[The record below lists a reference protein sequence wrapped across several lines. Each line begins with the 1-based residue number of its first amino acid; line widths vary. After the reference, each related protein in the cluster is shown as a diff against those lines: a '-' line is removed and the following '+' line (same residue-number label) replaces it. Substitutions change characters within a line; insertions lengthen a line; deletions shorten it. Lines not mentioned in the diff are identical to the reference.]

1 MPTCSSSAPSSL
13 SPQVSALKF
22 QPSSLSPQV
31 SALKSQPSSLSSQ
44 VSALKSQPL
53 NLYMST
59 THDNRRIAGNRPLL
73 PPAILIEE
81 IPLTDKATT
90 VVENGRAESEAIL
103 NGTDDRLIV
112 VVGPCSI
119 HDTKAAIEYAEQLLA
134 LAQKYKADLQV
145 IMRVYFEK
153 PRTVVGWKGLI
164 NDPKIDGSFEINSG
178 LRIGRKLLVDICE
191 LGLPTGAEF
200 LDTIIPQFIADAIAW
215 SAIGARTTESQV
227 HRELASGLSMPI
239 GFKNG
244 TSGNVQIAIDAVRS
258 AGQPHWFPSVT
269 KQGVTAIFQTKGNPS
284 AHLIL
289 RGGNRTGPNYEA
301 KAVEPVLEQLAAV
314 DLPQKLIVDCS
325 HGNSNKDYTGQTT
338 VAKDLADQISAGQQG
353 IAGVMLESNLVAGRQ
368 NYDINGN
375 NTYGQSITDE
385 CIDMP
390 ATEAIL
396 NTLARAVQARR
407 KA

>member
-1 MPTCSSSAPSSL
+1 
-13 SPQVSALKF
+13 
-22 QPSSLSPQV
+22 
-31 SALKSQPSSLSSQ
+31 
-44 VSALKSQPL
+44 
-53 NLYMST
+53 MST
-59 THDNRRIAGNRPLL
+59 THDNRRIADNRPLL

-81 IPLTDKATT
+81 IPLTEKATA
-90 VVENGRAESEAIL
+90 VVENGRAQSEAIL

-119 HDTKAAIEYAEQLLA
+119 HDPKAAIEYAQQLLP
-134 LAQKYKADLQV
+134 LAKKYQADLQV

-164 NDPKIDGSFEINSG
+164 NDPGIDGSFEINSG

-215 SAIGARTTESQV
+215 SAIGARTTESQI
-227 HRELASGLSMPI
+227 HRELASGLSMPV

-258 AGQPHWFPSVT
+258 AAQPHWFPSVT
-269 KQGVTAIFQTKGNPS
+269 KQGVTAIFQTTGNPS

-301 KAVEPVLEQLAAV
+301 KDVESILEQLAAV

-325 HGNSNKDYTGQTT
+325 HGNSNKDYTRQTI
-338 VAKDLADQISAGQQG
+338 VANTLAEQISAGQQG
-353 IAGVMLESNLVAGRQ
+353 IAGVMLESHLVAGRQ
-368 NYDINGN
+368 NYDVSGD

-396 NTLARAVQARR
+396 DALAQAVQARR

>member
-1 MPTCSSSAPSSL
+1 
-13 SPQVSALKF
+13 
-22 QPSSLSPQV
+22 
-31 SALKSQPSSLSSQ
+31 
-44 VSALKSQPL
+44 
-53 NLYMST
+53 MST
-59 THDNRRIAGNRPLL
+59 LHDNRRIARNRPLL

-81 IPLTDKATT
+81 IPLTEKATT

-112 VVGPCSI
+112 IVGPCSI
-119 HDTKAAIEYAEQLLA
+119 HDTKAAIEYAEQLLP
-134 LAQKYKADLQV
+134 LAEKYKADLQV

-164 NDPKIDGSFEINSG
+164 NDPSIDGSFEINSG
-178 LRIGRKLLVDICE
+178 LRIGRKLLIDICE

-227 HRELASGLSMPI
+227 HRELASGLSMPV

-258 AGQPHWFPSVT
+258 AAQPHWFPSVT
-269 KQGVTAIFQTKGNPS
+269 KQGVTAIFQTTGNPS
-284 AHLIL
+284 AHVIL

-301 KAVEPVLEQLAAV
+301 KDIEPILERLAAV
-314 DLPQKLIVDCS
+314 NLPQKLIVDCS
-325 HGNSNKDYTGQTT
+325 HGNSNKDYTRQTV
-338 VAKDLADQISAGQQG
+338 VAQDLAQQIAAGQQG

-368 NYDINGN
+368 NYDPDGN
-375 NTYGQSITDE
+375 NVYGQSITDE
-385 CIDMP
+385 CIEMP
-390 ATEAIL
+390 TTVDIL
-396 NTLARAVQARR
+396 ETLAQAVQARR
-407 KA
+407 KG

>member
-1 MPTCSSSAPSSL
+1 MASILPGAIAKFPASASSKPSINPFKLPYYPLMPS
-13 SPQVSALKF
+13 
-22 QPSSLSPQV
+22 
-31 SALKSQPSSLSSQ
+31 
-44 VSALKSQPL
+44 
-53 NLYMST
+53 
-59 THDNRRIAGNRPLL
+59 THDNTRIAGKRPLL

-81 IPLTDKATT
+81 IPLTDKATA
-90 VVENGRAESEAIL
+90 VVDQGRAQSEAIL
-103 NGTDDRLIV
+103 NGSDDRLIV

-119 HDTKAAIEYAEQLLA
+119 HDPEAAIEYARQLVPLA
-134 LAQKYKADLQV
+134 EKYKSELQI

-164 NDPKIDGSFEINSG
+164 NDPNIDGSFEINTG

-215 SAIGARTTESQV
+215 SAIGARTTESQI
-227 HRELASGLSMPI
+227 HRELASGLSMPV

-269 KQGVTAIFQTKGNPS
+269 KQGVTAIFETTGNPS

-301 KAVEPVLEQLAAV
+301 KDIEPILAQLKAV
-314 DLPQKLIVDCS
+314 DLPEKLVVDCS
-325 HGNSNKDYTGQTT
+325 HGNSNKDYTRQSA
-338 VAKDLADQISAGQQG
+338 VAHNLAQQIAAGQQG
-353 IAGVMLESNLVAGRQ
+353 IAGVMLESHLVAGRQ
-368 NYDINGN
+368 NYDVGGDNV
-375 NTYGQSITDE
+375 YGQSITDE

-396 NTLARAVQARR
+396 DDLAQAVQARR
-407 KA
+407 NT

>member
-1 MPTCSSSAPSSL
+1 
-13 SPQVSALKF
+13 
-22 QPSSLSPQV
+22 
-31 SALKSQPSSLSSQ
+31 
-44 VSALKSQPL
+44 
-53 NLYMST
+53 MST
-59 THDNRRIAGNRPLL
+59 AHDNRRIAGNRPLL

-81 IPLTDKATT
+81 IPLSDKATA
-90 VVENGRAESEAIL
+90 VVEHGRAQSEAIL
-103 NGTDDRLIV
+103 NGSDDRLIV

-119 HDTKAAIEYAEQLLA
+119 HDPKAAMDYAHQLRPLA
-134 LAQKYKADLQV
+134 EKYKADLQI

-164 NDPKIDGSFEINSG
+164 NDPNLDGSFEINSG
-178 LRIGRKLLVDICE
+178 LRIGRKLLVDICD

-200 LDTIIPQFIADAIAW
+200 LDTIIPQFIADTIAW

-244 TSGNVQIAIDAVRS
+244 TGGNVQMAIDAVRS

-269 KQGVTAIFQTKGNPS
+269 KQGVTAIFQTTGNES

-301 KAVEPVLEQLAAV
+301 KHVEPILEQLAAV
-314 DLPQKLIVDCS
+314 DLPQKLVVDCS
-325 HGNSNKDYTGQTT
+325 HGNSNKDYTRQGA
-338 VAKDLADQISAGQQG
+338 VAKDLATQIAAGQQG
-353 IAGVMLESNLVAGRQ
+353 IAGVMLESHLVAGRQ
-368 NYDINGN
+368 NYDVNGDN
-375 NTYGQSITDE
+375 VYGQSITDE

-390 ATEAIL
+390 ATEVIL
-396 NTLARAVQARR
+396 ADLAQAVQARR
-407 KA
+407 NA

>member
-1 MPTCSSSAPSSL
+1 
-13 SPQVSALKF
+13 
-22 QPSSLSPQV
+22 
-31 SALKSQPSSLSSQ
+31 
-44 VSALKSQPL
+44 
-53 NLYMST
+53 MST

-81 IPLTDKATT
+81 IPLSDKATA
-90 VVENGRAESEAIL
+90 VVDQGRTESEAIL
-103 NGTDDRLIV
+103 NGSDDRLIV

-119 HDTKAAIEYAEQLLA
+119 HDTKAAMEYAEKLLP
-134 LAQKYKADLQV
+134 LAEKHKADLQI

-164 NDPKIDGSFEINSG
+164 NDPNLDGSFEINSG

-227 HRELASGLSMPI
+227 HRELASGLSMPV

-269 KQGVTAIFQTKGNPS
+269 KQGVTAIFQTNGNPS

-301 KAVEPVLEQLAAV
+301 KEVEPILEQLGKV
-314 DLPQKLIVDCS
+314 DLPQKLVIDCS
-325 HGNSNKDYTGQTT
+325 HGNSNKDYTRQTA
-338 VAKDLADQISAGQQG
+338 VADSLAEQIAAGQQG
-353 IAGVMLESNLVAGRQ
+353 IAGVMLESHLVAGRQ
-368 NYDINGN
+368 NYDVNGDN
-375 NTYGQSITDE
+375 VYGQSITDE

-396 NTLARAVQARR
+396 ETLAQAVQARR
-407 KA
+407 NA

>member
-1 MPTCSSSAPSSL
+1 
-13 SPQVSALKF
+13 
-22 QPSSLSPQV
+22 
-31 SALKSQPSSLSSQ
+31 
-44 VSALKSQPL
+44 
-53 NLYMST
+53 MST
-59 THDNRRIAGNRPLL
+59 THDNRRIADNRPLL

-81 IPLTDKATT
+81 IPLTEKATA
-90 VVENGRAESEAIL
+90 VVENGRAQSEAIL

-119 HDTKAAIEYAEQLLA
+119 HDPKAAIEYAQQLLP
-134 LAQKYKADLQV
+134 LAKKYQADLQV

-164 NDPKIDGSFEINSG
+164 NDPGIDGSFEINSG

-215 SAIGARTTESQV
+215 SAIGARTTESQI
-227 HRELASGLSMPI
+227 HRELASGLSMPV

-258 AGQPHWFPSVT
+258 AAQPHWFPSVT
-269 KQGVTAIFQTKGNPS
+269 KQGMTAIFQTTGNLS

-301 KAVEPVLEQLAAV
+301 KDVESILEQLAAV

-325 HGNSNKDYTGQTT
+325 HGNSNKDYTRQTI
-338 VAKDLADQISAGQQG
+338 VANTLAEQISAGQQG
-353 IAGVMLESNLVAGRQ
+353 IAGVMLESHLVAGRQ
-368 NYDINGN
+368 NYDVNGD

-396 NTLARAVQARR
+396 DALAQAVQARR

>member
-1 MPTCSSSAPSSL
+1 
-13 SPQVSALKF
+13 
-22 QPSSLSPQV
+22 
-31 SALKSQPSSLSSQ
+31 
-44 VSALKSQPL
+44 
-53 NLYMST
+53 MST
-59 THDNRRIAGNRPLL
+59 LHDNRRIARNRPLL

-81 IPLTDKATT
+81 IPLTEKATT

-112 VVGPCSI
+112 IVGPCSI
-119 HDTKAAIEYAEQLLA
+119 HDTKAAIEYAEQLLP
-134 LAQKYKADLQV
+134 LAEKYKADLQV

-164 NDPKIDGSFEINSG
+164 NDPSIDGSFEINSG
-178 LRIGRKLLVDICE
+178 LRIGRKLLIDICE

-227 HRELASGLSMPI
+227 HRELASGLSMPV

-258 AGQPHWFPSVT
+258 AAQPHWFPSVT
-269 KQGVTAIFQTKGNPS
+269 KQGVTAIFQTTGNPS
-284 AHLIL
+284 AHVIL

-301 KAVEPVLEQLAAV
+301 KDVEPILERLAAV
-314 DLPQKLIVDCS
+314 NLPQKLIVDCS
-325 HGNSNKDYTGQTT
+325 HGNSNKDYTRQTV
-338 VAKDLADQISAGQQG
+338 VAQDLAQQIAAGQQG

-368 NYDINGN
+368 NYDPNGN
-375 NTYGQSITDE
+375 NVYGQSITDE
-385 CIDMP
+385 CIEMP
-390 ATEAIL
+390 TTVDIL
-396 NTLARAVQARR
+396 ETLAQAVQARR
-407 KA
+407 KG

>member
-22 QPSSLSPQV
+22 QPSSLSSQV
-31 SALKSQPSSLSSQ
+31 SALKSQPS
-44 VSALKSQPL
+44 

-81 IPLTDKATT
+81 IPLTDKAST

-325 HGNSNKDYTGQTT
+325 HGNSNKDYTRQTT

>member
-1 MPTCSSSAPSSL
+1 
-13 SPQVSALKF
+13 
-22 QPSSLSPQV
+22 
-31 SALKSQPSSLSSQ
+31 
-44 VSALKSQPL
+44 
-53 NLYMST
+53 MST
-59 THDNRRIAGNRPLL
+59 LHDNRRIARNRPLL

-81 IPLTDKATT
+81 IPLTVKATT

-112 VVGPCSI
+112 IVGPCSI
-119 HDTKAAIEYAEQLLA
+119 HDTKAAIEYAEQLLP
-134 LAQKYKADLQV
+134 LAEKYKADLQV

-164 NDPKIDGSFEINSG
+164 NDPSIDGSFEINSG
-178 LRIGRKLLVDICE
+178 LRIGRKLLIDICE

-227 HRELASGLSMPI
+227 HRELASGLSMPV

-258 AGQPHWFPSVT
+258 AAQPHWFPSVT
-269 KQGVTAIFQTKGNPS
+269 KQGVTAIFQTTGNPS
-284 AHLIL
+284 AHVIL

-301 KAVEPVLEQLAAV
+301 KDVEPILERLAAV
-314 DLPQKLIVDCS
+314 NLPQKLIVDCS
-325 HGNSNKDYTGQTT
+325 HGNSNKDYTRQTV
-338 VAKDLADQISAGQQG
+338 VAQDLAQQIAAGQQG

-368 NYDINGN
+368 NYDPNGN
-375 NTYGQSITDE
+375 NVYGQSITDE
-385 CIDMP
+385 CIEMP
-390 ATEAIL
+390 TTVDIL
-396 NTLARAVQARR
+396 ETLAQAVQARR
-407 KA
+407 KG